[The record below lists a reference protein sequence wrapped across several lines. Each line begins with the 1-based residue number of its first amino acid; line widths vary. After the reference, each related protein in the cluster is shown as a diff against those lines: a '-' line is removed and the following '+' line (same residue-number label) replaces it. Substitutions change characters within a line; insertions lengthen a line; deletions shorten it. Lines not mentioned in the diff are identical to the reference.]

1 MHVSWFPCG
10 SQWTTCKNHSPLLPC
25 SFLNSSSKARVR
37 CLYPPSHLTS
47 PALPLTTHN
56 KARLERSFHAGLCS
70 LVWLFMCWG
79 LSGSLH
85 ALVSYPLVSNKVL
98 SPWLVLFS
106 HSKLRLQLPM
116 SCPIEDFW
124 IYDTSFCLFCQWW
137 LIWIWQAGWLLSWE
151 QPLLRHMLQ
160 FPMACSGAT
169 RVVQEV
175 QGLQLI
181 ESMRNW

>member
-1 MHVSWFPCG
+1 MCHGSHVEVSGWLARIILLSYHVASWTQVLRPGLDVSC
-10 SQWTTCKNHSPLLPC
+10 P
-25 SFLNSSSKARVR
+25 R
-37 CLYPPSHLTS
+37 SHLTS
-47 PALPLTTHN
+47 TALPLTTHN

-79 LSGSLH
+79 LSGTLH
-85 ALVSYPLVSNKVL
+85 ALVSYPLVSHKVL

-106 HSKLRLQLPM
+106 HSKLRLQLSV

-160 FPMACSGAT
+160 SPMACSGAT